1 MHSMP
6 TGPIGADT
14 NIPIRIPFKSVS
26 IIYLFP
32 SLLFGRAKIQLFR
45 LSKHQ
50 KRGSSFVWSLF
61 CEKGVAAYGDGGE
74 KRHSCKYPW
83 QYNHVTQVSDLE
95 FKPFEH
101 TLCKQPVKCV

>member
-1 MHSMP
+1 M
-6 TGPIGADT
+6 
-14 NIPIRIPFKSVS
+14 
-26 IIYLFP
+26 
-32 SLLFGRAKIQLFR
+32 
-45 LSKHQ
+45 
-50 KRGSSFVWSLF
+50 WSLF